1 MAFRATPRGKAADFF
16 GLTVE
21 LLALLPPV
29 ARAAMRAVFTRVLK
43 QGLPSTWRRSVITPV
58 CKPGKD
64 PHSAASYRPVAT
76 TSLLCRMMERVALHR
91 ILLHLSLP
99 PEQYGFRRH
108 YGTTT
113 ALAEFTC
120 AIQDAF
126 RYESH
131 ITVAR
136 KKQEQKQLRTLVAAL
151 DFTDAFCHVRRER
164 VAEQFLACTRD
175 TTYARFLMDFLA
187 DRSIAT
193 RVGSRVSAPK
203 GVASG
208 TPQGSILGPLCWALA
223 VRPLLLRLRAAM
235 PQYPPA
241 PHANHFTACPHPLA
255 GMVFYADDSVMWV
268 SGPDVRL
275 LRPQMEKLLRVFSR
289 FSEEEGIP
297 LSAKSTAH
305 LFHRRE
311 VSEVEAGWLDAAPL
325 RCGPLRLPILRTETL
340 NFLGVRFDMGL
351 RWTDHMQ
358 YLAGALKPA
367 LAALNSLA
375 MVLSPF
381 LLRCVYFGAIE
392 SALLYG
398 SSLWAYELKNEV
410 WETLERLQLRA
421 AREITGVIRST
432 PKDLVLRAAA
442 VYPLR
447 TRARILA
454 TRFMEQVR
462 RLGRTCPAA
471 QRLCN
476 PAPAGNRRSTR
487 AGSANLPASLRD
499 AYRSPLQEP
508 DQPVLLPLS
517 PGPLR
522 GSGAPTGS
530 HSRRHSGESPPT
542 AIAMGRA
549 RVEVVEECGC
559 PEAEVRQRDP

>member
-1 MAFRATPRGKAADFF
+1 
-16 GLTVE
+16 
-21 LLALLPPV
+21 
-29 ARAAMRAVFTRVLK
+29 
-43 QGLPSTWRRSVITPV
+43 
-58 CKPGKD
+58 
-64 PHSAASYRPVAT
+64 
-76 TSLLCRMMERVALHR
+76 
-91 ILLHLSLP
+91 
-99 PEQYGFRRH
+99 
-108 YGTTT
+108 
-113 ALAEFTC
+113 
-120 AIQDAF
+120 
-126 RYESH
+126 
-131 ITVAR
+131 
-136 KKQEQKQLRTLVAAL
+136 
-151 DFTDAFCHVRRER
+151 
-164 VAEQFLACTRD
+164 
-175 TTYARFLMDFLA
+175 
-187 DRSIAT
+187 
-193 RVGSRVSAPK
+193 
-203 GVASG
+203 
-208 TPQGSILGPLCWALA
+208 
-223 VRPLLLRLRAAM
+223 
-235 PQYPPA
+235 
-241 PHANHFTACPHPLA
+241 
-255 GMVFYADDSVMWV
+255 MVFYADDSVMWV

-499 AYRSPLQEP
+499 AYRSPPLQEP

-517 PGPLR
+517 VPFEDPELPQAVTVDATVESLPPLPSPWAERAWKLSRNVAVLRQRFGSAIRDNRHLLLADASVRQPDDEQPEVRTGFGWRVVDRAFRLVAEGAGTCGPLACSFTAECWALTCACR
-522 GSGAPTGS
+522 ALL
-530 HSRRHSGESPPT
+530 EST
-542 AIAMGRA
+542 ATCPLVVMTDSQSCLSALALGPCA
-549 RVEVVEECGC
+549 RVTAEIQKLWIYLLQLARRREVTLCFIYSHCGFTIHEEVDKLASWASDYAWVG
-559 PEAEVRQRDP
+559 EAPDGPRPRYAIPTDVRQYCPHRRGDVHGPG